1 MRQQLL
7 GETASGPARPDG
19 MSGIRGWNSVRP
31 PREYMQQIQA
41 RNVGHAVPPC
51 QWRKIVKALV
61 AAIAVVTAVVV
72 VVVAVVLVAA
82 LVVFFVSF
90 FCETLGPR
98 HWVSPFFHLPRL

>member
-19 MSGIRGWNSVRP
+19 MSGIRGWNFVRL

-41 RNVGHAVPPC
+41 RNVDHAVPPC

-61 AAIAVVTAVVV
+61 AAVAVVAAVVV
-72 VVVAVVLVAA
+72 VVVAVA
-82 LVVFFVSF
+82 LVVLFISF
-90 FCETLGPR
+90 FRETLSPR
-98 HWVSPFFHLPRL
+98 HWVSLFFHLPRS

>member
-41 RNVGHAVPPC
+41 RNVDHAVPPC
-51 QWRKIVKALV
+51 QWRKIVQALI
-61 AAIAVVTAVVV
+61 AAIAVVAD
-72 VVVAVVLVAA
+72 VVAIVLVSA

-90 FCETLGPR
+90 FRETLGPR